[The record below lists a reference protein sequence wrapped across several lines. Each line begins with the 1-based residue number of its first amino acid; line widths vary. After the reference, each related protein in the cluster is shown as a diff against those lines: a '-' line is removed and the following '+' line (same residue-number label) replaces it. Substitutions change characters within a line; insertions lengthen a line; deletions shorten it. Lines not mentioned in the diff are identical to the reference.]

1 MNLNIKKIEMY
12 KDFKKVVQVF
22 KDPPF
27 SEILTEKEMIEEFKS
42 YLDNGISYGYYNN
55 NSISYGYYN
64 NNSILGF
71 IGVLKGVQKG
81 HPINKYNA
89 EQVLYING
97 IAVLKEFRKKGIA
110 TKLMNYTI
118 KEIDLYKY
126 LAIYLRTNY
135 QGSKIKNVALKA
147 GFEIVKKEGKIIT
160 EDVIFK
166 RNNGEIATDK
176 RMFMLKKL

>member
-42 YLDNGISYGYYNN
+42 YLDNG
-55 NSISYGYYN
+55 ISYGYYN